1 MLGQEIVII
10 DYGMGNINSIKKRL
24 TKLGIDPKISADENE
39 IKKADKLI
47 LPGIGHFSQAMQRLN
62 ELNLV
67 EILNEEVL
75 VKKKP
80 ILGICL
86 GMQLMAKY
94 SEEGNVNGLGW
105 FDADIV
111 KFNIKDTFK
120 YKVPHVGWNQ
130 VQINKKSVIMDG
142 ITDLSEFYFVHS
154 YFCKCKSEADVL
166 NYSDHESIFASAI
179 EKENIFGVQYHP
191 EKSHSVGEKLIKNF
205 CAI

>member
-1 MLGQEIVII
+1 MEIVII

-24 TKLGIDPKISADENE
+24 VKLGINPNISADENE
-39 IKKADKLI
+39 IKKADKII

-62 ELNLV
+62 DLNLV

-80 ILGICL
+80 IIGICL
-86 GMQLMAKY
+86 GMQLMAKF

-105 FDADIV
+105 FNADIV
-111 KFNIKDTFK
+111 KFTIEDKFK

-130 VQINKKSVIMDG
+130 IQIKKPSVIMNG
-142 ITDLSEFYFVHS
+142 IEDLSEFYFVHS
-154 YFCKCKSEADVL
+154 YFCKCNNEADVL
-166 NYSDHESIFASAI
+166 NNTDHESIFASAI

>member
-1 MLGQEIVII
+1 MKIVIL

-24 TKLGIDPKISADENE
+24 VKLGINPTISADASE

-62 ELNLV
+62 DLNLV

-75 VKKKP
+75 IKKKP

-94 SEEGNVNGLGW
+94 SEEGNVKGLGW
-105 FDADIV
+105 FEADIV

-130 VQINKKSVIMDG
+130 IQIKKQSVIMNG
-142 ITDLSEFYFVHS
+142 IEDLSEFYFVHS
-154 YFCKCKSEADVL
+154 YFCKCNNELDVL
-166 NYSDHESIFASAI
+166 NNTDHESIFASAI

-191 EKSHSVGEKLIKNF
+191 EKSHSVGEKLIQNF
-205 CAI
+205 CTI

>member
-1 MLGQEIVII
+1 MNVTII

-24 TKLGIDPKISADENE
+24 VKLGINPNISADENE
-39 IKKADKLI
+39 IKKADKII

-62 ELNLV
+62 DLNLV

-75 VKKKP
+75 VKRKP
-80 ILGICL
+80 IIGICL
-86 GMQLMAKY
+86 GMQLMAKF
-94 SEEGNVNGLGW
+94 SEEGNVKGLGW

-111 KFNIKDTFK
+111 KFKIEDKFK

-130 VQINKKSVIMDG
+130 IQIKKPSVIMNG
-142 ITDLSEFYFVHS
+142 IDDLSEFYFVHS
-154 YFCKCKSEADVL
+154 YFCKCNNEADVL
-166 NYSDHESIFASAI
+166 NNTDHESIFASAI

>member
-1 MLGQEIVII
+1 MNVTIL

-24 TKLGIDPKISADENE
+24 VKLGINPTISADVNE

-47 LPGIGHFSQAMQRLN
+47 LPGIGHFSQAMERLN
-62 ELNLV
+62 SLNLV

-75 VKKKP
+75 IKKKP

-86 GMQLMAKY
+86 GMQLMAKF

-130 VQINKKSVIMDG
+130 IQIKKQSIIMDS
-142 ITDLSEFYFVHS
+142 IADLSEFYFVHS
-154 YFCKCKSEADVL
+154 YFCKCNNESDVL
-166 NYSDHESIFASAI
+166 NNTDHESIFASAI
-179 EKENIFGVQYHP
+179 ERENIFGVQYHP

-205 CAI
+205 CTI

>member
-1 MLGQEIVII
+1 MNITII

-24 TKLGIDPKISADENE
+24 VKLGIHPNISADENE
-39 IKKADKLI
+39 IKKADKII

-62 ELNLV
+62 DLNLV

-75 VKKKP
+75 IKKKP

-111 KFNIKDTFK
+111 KFRIQDTFK

-130 VQINKKSVIMDG
+130 VQIKKESVIMNG
-142 ITDLSEFYFVHS
+142 IEDLSEFYFVHS
-154 YFCKCKSEADVL
+154 YFCKCNNELDVL
-166 NYSDHESIFASAI
+166 NYTDHESIFASAI

>member
-1 MLGQEIVII
+1 MKIVIL

-24 TKLGIDPKISADENE
+24 VKLGINPTISADASE

-62 ELNLV
+62 DLNLV
-67 EILNEEVL
+67 DILNEEVL
-75 VKKKP
+75 IKKKP

-86 GMQLMAKY
+86 GMQLLAKY

-130 VQINKKSVIMDG
+130 IQLKKQSVIMNG
-142 ITDLSEFYFVHS
+142 IEDLSEFYFVHS
-154 YFCKCKSEADVL
+154 YFCKCNNEADVL
-166 NYSDHESIFASAI
+166 NNTDHESIFASAI

-191 EKSHSVGEKLIKNF
+191 EKSHSVGEKLIENF
-205 CAI
+205 CTI